1 MSDSFSQCRNN
12 FWFQSYFSGVLNKQ
26 ICHYILKKV
35 WIFLGFRI
43 REAMIVPF
51 HMIFFSFSDE
61 LEEIDKR
68 GVWDNRIR
76 LVKKRSP
83 WDNRIRL
90 AKKGWDSRIR
100 LAKKWDNR
108 IRLAKK
114 WDNRIRL
121 AKRYMDWDKRIR
133 LAKKSNW
140 DNRIRLV
147 KKDSLGKFIPS
158 QKCTF

>member
-1 MSDSFSQCRNN
+1 MHISPDSTDGIASETADETIRSIADFL
-12 FWFQSYFSGVLNKQ
+12 YLLATLED
-26 ICHYILKKV
+26 IKKEV
-35 WIFLGFRI
+35 VIGFRKK
-43 REAMIVPF
+43 E
-51 HMIFFSFSDE
+51 DE

-147 KKDSLGKFIPS
+147 KKDSLGIFIPS

>member
-1 MSDSFSQCRNN
+1 MGQSRGWRLVNN
-12 FWFQSYFSGVLNKQ
+12 IMKLVFYLGLIAIVTYAANTQIFQDVTT
-26 ICHYILKKV
+26 
-35 WIFLGFRI
+35 
-43 REAMIVPF
+43 P
-51 HMIFFSFSDE
+51 DE

-108 IRLAKK
+108 IRLAK
-114 WDNRIRL
+114 
-121 AKRYMDWDKRIR
+121 RYMDWDKRIR

-147 KKDSLGKFIPS
+147 KKDSLDYNEPLLMDYHQDEDNMPS
-158 QKCTF
+158 P

>member
-1 MSDSFSQCRNN
+1 MFNERAQMY
-12 FWFQSYFSGVLNKQ
+12 YFCTFTYWLVQKFGIQNSWSHVVNSL
-26 ICHYILKKV
+26 
-35 WIFLGFRI
+35 
-43 REAMIVPF
+43 IVPF

>member
-1 MSDSFSQCRNN
+1 MLFLLL
-12 FWFQSYFSGVLNKQ
+12 SY
-26 ICHYILKKV
+26 IYILIGPKIWDSEFVKPCCEQLDSS
-35 WIFLGFRI
+35 ISYD
-43 REAMIVPF
+43 
-51 HMIFFSFSDE
+51 FFSFSDE

>member
-1 MSDSFSQCRNN
+1 MGE
-12 FWFQSYFSGVLNKQ
+12 QSWDWCLVKNIMRLVIYLGLIAIVIYTVNAQ
-26 ICHYILKKV
+26 NIL
-35 WIFLGFRI
+35 
-43 REAMIVPF
+43 EQSMQ
-51 HMIFFSFSDE
+51 DE
-61 LEEIDKR
+61 SEDTVKR
-68 GVWDNRIR
+68 GIWDNRIR
-76 LVKKRSP
+76 LAKKRSP

-90 AKKGWDSRIR
+90 AKKGWDSRVR

-121 AKRYMDWDKRIR
+121 AKKYMDWDKRIR

-147 KKDSLGKFIPS
+147 KKELLDYNDPLLVDYQQEENYPSSL
-158 QKCTF
+158 QEDQQ

>member
-1 MSDSFSQCRNN
+1 MGEQSRGWRLVNN
-12 FWFQSYFSGVLNKQ
+12 IMKLVFY
-26 ICHYILKKV
+26 
-35 WIFLGFRI
+35 LGLI
-43 REAMIVPF
+43 AIVTYAANAQLFEDASTP
-51 HMIFFSFSDE
+51 DE

-76 LVKKRSP
+76 LVKKRNP

-147 KKDSLGKFIPS
+147 KKDSLDYNEPLLMDYHQDEDNLPS
-158 QKCTF
+158 PQQNLHQ

>member
-1 MSDSFSQCRNN
+1 MKPCCEQLDSSI
-12 FWFQSYFSGVLNKQ
+12 SYDL
-26 ICHYILKKV
+26 
-35 WIFLGFRI
+35 
-43 REAMIVPF
+43 
-51 HMIFFSFSDE
+51 FFSFSDE

-147 KKDSLGKFIPS
+147 KKDSLGIYSSRHKNALSKSVCKFS
-158 QKCTF
+158 FVSYVEHGFCLHC

>member
-1 MSDSFSQCRNN
+1 MGQSLGWRLVNN
-12 FWFQSYFSGVLNKQ
+12 IMKLVFYLGLIAVVTYAANAQ
-26 ICHYILKKV
+26 ILQDV
-35 WIFLGFRI
+35 TT
-43 REAMIVPF
+43 P
-51 HMIFFSFSDE
+51 DE
-61 LEEIDKR
+61 LEEMDKR

-83 WDNRIRL
+83 
-90 AKKGWDSRIR
+90 
-100 LAKKWDNR
+100 WDNR

-133 LAKKSNW
+133 FAKKSNW

-147 KKDSLGKFIPS
+147 KKDSLDHNEPLLMDYHQEEDNMPS
-158 QKCTF
+158 PQQNLHQ

>member
-1 MSDSFSQCRNN
+1 MRLVICFGLIAIVIYTAKAQLIEDDSIP
-12 FWFQSYFSGVLNKQ
+12 V
-26 ICHYILKKV
+26 
-35 WIFLGFRI
+35 
-43 REAMIVPF
+43 
-51 HMIFFSFSDE
+51 
-61 LEEIDKR
+61 EEPEDVEKR

-76 LVKKRSP
+76 LAKKRSP

-90 AKKGWDSRIR
+90 AKKAAWDNRIR

-121 AKRYMDWDKRIR
+121 AKKYMDWDKRIR
-133 LAKKSNW
+133 LAKKSSW

-147 KKDSLGKFIPS
+147 KKEFPDYNEPLLMDYHQEDNFS
-158 QKCTF
+158 QDQQQ

>member
-1 MSDSFSQCRNN
+1 MRLVICLGLIAIVIYTAKAQLIEDDSIP
-12 FWFQSYFSGVLNKQ
+12 V
-26 ICHYILKKV
+26 
-35 WIFLGFRI
+35 
-43 REAMIVPF
+43 
-51 HMIFFSFSDE
+51 
-61 LEEIDKR
+61 EEPEDFEKR

-76 LVKKRSP
+76 LAKKPWDSRIRLAKK

-90 AKKGWDSRIR
+90 AKKPWDSRIR

-121 AKRYMDWDKRIR
+121 AKKYMDWDKRIR
-133 LAKKSNW
+133 LAKKSSW

-147 KKDSLGKFIPS
+147 KKEFPDYNDPLLMDYHQEDNFS
-158 QKCTF
+158 QDQQQ

>member
-1 MSDSFSQCRNN
+1 MGQSRGWRLVNN
-12 FWFQSYFSGVLNKQ
+12 IMKLVFYLGLIAIVTYAANAQIFQDVTT
-26 ICHYILKKV
+26 
-35 WIFLGFRI
+35 
-43 REAMIVPF
+43 P
-51 HMIFFSFSDE
+51 DE

-108 IRLAKK
+108 IRLAK
-114 WDNRIRL
+114 
-121 AKRYMDWDKRIR
+121 RYMDWDKRIR

-147 KKDSLGKFIPS
+147 KKDSLDYNEPLLMDYHQDEDNMPS
-158 QKCTF
+158 P